1 MDRRSFMNR
10 AAVAAAATFTAD
22 MTLSQRADAFEGVMI
37 NGLPRETV
45 KPVLCEPDMERTMV
59 PPTTPVPGGA
69 PPAKMVAGMDDPRL
83 PKMPERPTLLDFY
96 RYRDPNPSHSLQS
109 ANLALQNGLDEKVVL
124 ACLLHD
130 FSVESFIRT
139 DHGFWAAQLMA
150 PYVDEEVAWAIQKH
164 QALRFF
170 ADESVGYEYP
180 EAYLQWFGADYEV
193 EPWIRAEYDE
203 AKDHRWYMTSRL
215 ITLNDLYAFDPNV
228 TDLQIDQ
235 FEDIVGRNFKQPREG
250 LGFDGSPVAHMWRT
264 LIWPHSFL

>member
-1 MDRRSFMNR
+1 MDRRAFMNR
-10 AAVAAAATFTAD
+10 SAAIAAASFTAG

-37 NGLPRETV
+37 NGLAREVAMPT
-45 KPVLCEPDMERTMV
+45 LCNPDQERSML

-69 PPAKMVAGMDDPRL
+69 PPAKLIAGMADPRL
-83 PKMPERPTLLDFY
+83 PPMPERPGLLDFY
-96 RYRDPNPSHSLQS
+96 RYRNPNPSHPLQS
-109 ANLALQNGLDEKVVL
+109 ANLAMNKGLDEKVVL

-130 FSVESFIRT
+130 FAVEAFIRT

-150 PYVDEEVAWAIQKH
+150 PYVDEEVSWAIQKH

-180 EAYLQWFGADYEV
+180 RAYLEWFGTDYEV
-193 EPWIRAEYDE
+193 EPWIRAEYE
-203 AKDHRWYMTSRL
+203 VARTHRWYMTSRL

-228 TDLQIDQ
+228 TGIEIDQ
-235 FEDIVGRNFKQPREG
+235 FEDIVGRNFRQPREG